1 MKDSKGG
8 FMVEEDEGR
17 KEESEAIL
25 KKRELMQQLKKPF
38 FDPGTSH
45 LDGIKCSTQSEPGR

>member
-8 FMVEEDEGR
+8 FMVEDDESR

-25 KKRELMQQLKKPF
+25 KKREMLQELKKPF
-38 FDPGTSH
+38 FDPGTLHINLFS
-45 LDGIKCSTQSEPGR
+45 

>member
-8 FMVEEDEGR
+8 FMVDEDEGK

-38 FDPGTSH
+38 FDPGTIFMY
-45 LDGIKCSTQSEPGR
+45 LGF